1 MTGRVPF
8 LRQSAATSMILLAAD
23 LALAAA
29 AHGQAK
35 PEMANTITPNQP
47 AFEVVSVKV
56 SKAGCDNMIVNSP
69 PGRFSAHCT
78 TLMGLLFNAYPT
90 VKPSV
95 PIPGLPGW
103 ANSERFDVDA
113 KADDETA
120 AAMQNLSREEQWK
133 QTQIMLQAALADRFR
148 LRAHNEA
155 REGPIYELVAAK
167 GGFKLKEAPASEH
180 SRGNSWGHDHIQV
193 RTGPISGFVFALSDV
208 LSRNVV
214 DKTRLSG
221 NYDIDLKWTPD
232 EQQGTPDAG
241 PTIFTALEEQL
252 GLKLV
257 PAKGPVD
264 TFVVDHVER
273 PAEN

>member
-1 MTGRVPF
+1 M
-8 LRQSAATSMILLAAD
+8 LLLTAGF
-23 LALAAA
+23 ALAVS
-29 AHGQAK
+29 AHGQTK
-35 PEMANTITPNQP
+35 PAAANTITPNP
-47 AFEVVSVKV
+47 LSFEVVSVKS
-56 SKAGCDNMIVNSP
+56 SKPGCDNMMVSSP

-78 TLMGLLFNAYPT
+78 TLLGLLFNAYPT

-103 ANSERFDVDA
+103 ANSERFDLDA
-113 KADDETA
+113 KADDENA
-120 AAMQNLSREEQWK
+120 VAMQNLPREEQWK
-133 QTQIMLQAALADRFR
+133 QTQTMLQAALADRFR

-167 GGFKLKEAPASEH
+167 GGFKLKEAPAGEH
-180 SRGNSWGHDHIQV
+180 SRGNSWGHDHIEV
-193 RTGPISGFVFALSDV
+193 RTGPIGSLVFALSDL

-214 DKTRLSG
+214 DKTGLTG

-241 PTIFTALEEQL
+241 PTLFTALEEQL

-257 PAKGPVD
+257 PARGPVD

-273 PAEN
+273 PSEN

>member
-8 LRQSAATSMILLAAD
+8 LRQSAATAMLLLAAGF
-23 LALAAA
+23 ALVVSANA
-29 AHGQAK
+29 QAK
-35 PEMANTITPNQP
+35 PAAPNAATPNSP
-47 AFEVVSVKV
+47 AFEVVSVKLSKPICDGMMV
-56 SKAGCDNMIVNSP
+56 SSP

-90 VKPSV
+90 VKPSI

-120 AAMQNLSREEQWK
+120 AAMQNLPRTEQWE
-133 QTQIMLQAALADRFR
+133 QTQTMLQQALADRFK

-155 REGPIYELVAAK
+155 REGPIYEIVAAK
-167 GGFKLKEAPASEH
+167 GGIKLKEAPASEH

-193 RTGPISGFVFALSDV
+193 RTGPISGLVFALSDV

-214 DKTRLSG
+214 DKTGLSG

-232 EQQGTPDAG
+232 EQQGTPEAG
-241 PTIFTALEEQL
+241 PTLFTALEEQL

-273 PAEN
+273 PTEN